1 MSAARA
7 GAGAMAAP
15 SARPAMAPTTT
26 RATVFTDY
34 APRLTTPELLAQAVA
49 RAASS
54 LDRRTHRSLLRL
66 RNGRENRDG
75 EIVSHPRC
83 RAGKSPGTAAL
94 RGWSRVGDFR
104 GCPARGRHLRVRA
117 TTAELFAGR
126 RGLAQDRA
134 EFVLER
140 GERLEQRGGV
150 GRAHRRRRVGGIVG
164 KVLLVR
170 FFVQHDPLPPALPA
184 REIARPSHRLRKV
197 NGRLSTSARRR
208 RRPRG
213 VPRVPQLGMRPSAFH
228 AVVPAERSV
237 AEREPGPSN
246 HRQCSDYWVPAFA
259 GTTAA
264 QSEWRHTFM
273 NLAVPSAAT
282 RAGRSTSQAR

>member
-1 MSAARA
+1 MPSRKRWTD
-7 GAGAMAAP
+7 GAVITGSP
-15 SARPAMAPTTT
+15 LSGS
-26 RATVFTDY
+26 
-34 APRLTTPELLAQAVA
+34 PR
-49 RAASS
+49 
-54 LDRRTHRSLLRL
+54 
-66 RNGRENRDG
+66 
-75 EIVSHPRC
+75 
-83 RAGKSPGTAAL
+83 KSPGTAAL

-197 NGRLSTSARRR
+197 NGRLTRLRKKAPENGAF
-208 RRPRG
+208 RPG
-213 VPRVPQLGMRPSAFH
+213 LL
-228 AVVPAERSV
+228 
-237 AEREPGPSN
+237 PGCYHFLP
-246 HRQCSDYWVPAFA
+246 
-259 GTTAA
+259 
-264 QSEWRHTFM
+264 
-273 NLAVPSAAT
+273 
-282 RAGRSTSQAR
+282 

>member
-83 RAGKSPGTAAL
+83 RAGDNPLGCRPG
-94 RGWSRVGDFR
+94 RPPRK
-104 GCPARGRHLRVRA
+104 
-117 TTAELFAGR
+117 
-126 RGLAQDRA
+126 
-134 EFVLER
+134 R
-140 GERLEQRGGV
+140 GESREPVIHAL
-150 GRAHRRRRVGGIVG
+150 AKAMDRRR
-164 KVLLVR
+164 
-170 FFVQHDPLPPALPA
+170 
-184 REIARPSHRLRKV
+184 
-197 NGRLSTSARRR
+197 
-208 RRPRG
+208 
-213 VPRVPQLGMRPSAFH
+213 
-228 AVVPAERSV
+228 
-237 AEREPGPSN
+237 
-246 HRQCSDYWVPAFA
+246 SDYWVPAVRVPTKIAGHSSAARLVSRRRFSWVPGA
-259 GTTAA
+259 GTTPE
-264 QSEWRHTFM
+264 S
-273 NLAVPSAAT
+273 
-282 RAGRSTSQAR
+282 